1 MSKRNTYLIA
11 AGVVVLAI
19 VLLPSLAARAF
30 AAALL
35 LVLLAVFL
43 KTQTTKSSTE
53 GTGVERDNAE
63 SSQEVFA
70 LGKLFEATMNGMRE
84 GLLVVDKDMKVVAS
98 NTAAH
103 RLFNLSRGKLDA
115 QRLTELTRNPAIYGA
130 FLDALKGTE
139 RSGVKVETHGPDRL
153 VFDLRTVPLSSGS
166 PRVSKGSSGSPRV
179 SKGPNGSPRVSKGPN
194 GSPRVSKG
202 PNGSPRVSKG
212 PSGSPRVSKGPSGS
226 PRVSKGPSGSVNGLE
241 ETRSAEGAL
250 GVFIDITR
258 LERLEQ
264 VRQEFLSNVSHEL
277 RTPLTAILA
286 FIETLEAGA
295 IDDQEAS
302 QRFLA
307 IIRRNAIRMQELI
320 DDILE
325 LSAIESGN
333 VRVRAEVVELAPIV
347 TDVIASLAANAF
359 AKGIIVTSV
368 IARDALVYA
377 DARRLEQMLTNLVE
391 NAIKFNRENGTVT
404 IKFESE
410 GRGSRPSTSK
420 GVIAQIPQNE
430 TPVRDKIIIEDTGE
444 GIPAQHVE
452 RLFER
457 FYRVDRARSR
467 DLGGIGLGLAIV
479 KHLARAHGGE
489 VTVSSELGKGS
500 TFTIELPL
508 YSH

>member
-166 PRVSKGSSGSPRV
+166 PRVSKGPSGSPRV
-179 SKGPNGSPRVSKGPN
+179 SKGPN
-194 GSPRVSKG
+194 
-202 PNGSPRVSKG
+202 
-212 PSGSPRVSKGPSGS
+212 GSPRVSKGPSGS

-347 TDVIASLAANAF
+347 TDVIASLATNAF